1 MLANSNNSENHELN
15 KNSQT
20 NNNAN
25 STESKSPSNEQSPI
39 HTSTKTQNQNNND
52 SNLTSG
58 IFNSLA
64 NTPKL
69 ANLISENTQDNQES
83 NMNNIDTKVE
93 QKNEQELNK
102 AQKQPNNN
110 HEDSYI
116 VLSDEENEESENNKN
131 INDDGETNNNTFL
144 NNKRKSPNPS
154 ESYINGK
161 KELISKDSQNKELQ
175 ENKMQNSDESDKTKK
190 KINDKDKL
198 INADSQES
206 NKIERKLYYIRKIS
220 SNRKYKFKG
229 TDKLNIQFFIG
240 KIMPNE
246 FLPNFVFASEKYYY
260 FPHKCR
266 QVSQNYKG
274 YIISFP
280 GLKDALYNKII
291 KKDLQYLCTYY
302 FKKPLRRRTNVEIQ
316 VKDEKTLN
324 DGVYLNDGIVNF
336 YLKILEDEYTCQ
348 EDKKNNVLVMQ
359 NFFYN
364 FISNQQNNNPSN
376 EFIIPESVSYSKT
389 KINVFD
395 YKTLIIPTCENYHW
409 SLIIVNDLD
418 KMKNIFSEENLKW
431 FHESEKFM
439 ELDVPESLKKENS
452 DYPEIF
458 YLDSFYDL
466 SQRRLLNILK
476 YLFYEYQK
484 IYSIDVDMNNF
495 LVKNYDKIE
504 CYNPDV
510 PKQKNTYDCGIFL
523 LMYAEIFLY
532 NPTYFLQFVSKKYK
546 INKNKEVNNV
556 NSSQN
561 NINDE
566 SNKNTNNN
574 NLINNIN
581 NNSSNINNNNST
593 AKNENNLNKSD
604 TNEKGKESPIINQ
617 NNNIQKN
624 ETKKEEAFIETD
636 NKGNNTNNNNS
647 DNNKEEFDIDKIDI
661 QVEDTKLKD
670 IEEQEKKINDESAN
684 NMYYNNGQNLFNR
697 ELNNNELDPEENPI
711 SNWFSYDLVNNQ
723 RTKIKNLIN
732 DLSKID
738 RKKELS
744 VKMQEQNEIIK
755 TFMEKQKEQFDEYFA
770 KIKEKNA

>member
-102 AQKQPNNN
+102 AQKQPTNN

-161 KELISKDSQNKELQ
+161 KELISKDSQNKEFQ

-561 NINDE
+561 NLNDE
-566 SNKNTNNN
+566 PNKNTINN